1 MTATAFHSKADGAL
15 FGIIR
20 ALRGRARLGGCALQ
34 GRTYA
39 EPGLQSTDG
48 VAGACRNRTCQGS
61 SEPWTVLTDGA
72 RGGPTRHTPFLSHQP
87 QRLPCRIAHRA
98 TLYFS
103 PAHGSRAPPPGPP
116 TGKI

>member
-61 SEPWTVLTDGA
+61 SEPWTVLKDGPT
-72 RGGPTRHTPFLSHQP
+72 GGPKPPTSFLWYAAD
-87 QRLPCRIAHRA
+87 RLPGGLADRA
-98 TLYFS
+98 M
-103 PAHGSRAPPPGPP
+103 RC
-116 TGKI
+116 

>member
-39 EPGLQSTDG
+39 EPGLQPTDG
-48 VAGACRNRTCQGS
+48 VAGAGRNRTCQGS
-61 SEPWTVLTDGA
+61 SEPSAVLTGGA
-72 RGGPTRHTPFLSHQP
+72 TATPTPLTPTHP
-87 QRLPCRIAHRA
+87 E
-98 TLYFS
+98 
-103 PAHGSRAPPPGPP
+103 PPPRLRGAHDERP
-116 TGKI
+116 TVRTGHA

>member
-48 VAGACRNRTCQGS
+48 VAGACRNRTCEGS
-61 SEPWTVLTDGA
+61 SEPWTVLTHGA
-72 RGGPTRHTPFLSHQP
+72 RGGPAGLTPFLQYQP
-87 QRLPCRIAHRA
+87 QQPPSHIANLA
-98 TLYFS
+98 TFAL
-103 PAHGSRAPPPGPP
+103 R
-116 TGKI
+116 

>member
-39 EPGLQSTDG
+39 EPGLQPTDG

-72 RGGPTRHTPFLSHQP
+72 RGGPTRLTPFLSYQP
-87 QRLPCRIAHRA
+87 QNRPGLARA
-98 TLYFS
+98 LAGPIPTR
-103 PAHGSRAPPPGPP
+103 SRHA
-116 TGKI
+116 